1 LSIRDYLHEKAEE
14 SRHNEVLA
22 YLMFIAGAIFF
33 VGGVLATVT
42 TAPLTPLTATI
53 PQTPITDWFLFFPYQ
68 TGSEPLGMLSLALTL
83 CGIALLVFGVAMGLY
98 YAHDRVWY
106 MKELYKANS
115 IQAGAMGGKKQKRR
129 NSVKT
134 SSV

>member
-1 LSIRDYLHEKAEE
+1 MRDYLHEKAEE

-42 TAPLTPLTATI
+42 TAPLTATF
-53 PQTPITDWFLFFPYQ
+53 PQTPNTDWFLFFPYQ

-83 CGIALLVFGVAMGLY
+83 CGIALLVFGVGMGLY

-115 IQAGAMGGKKQKRR
+115 MQANSTGGKKQKRR
-129 NSVKT
+129 NSIKT

>member
-1 LSIRDYLHEKAEE
+1 MSMRDYLHEKAEE

-22 YLMFIAGAIFF
+22 YLMFIAGVIFF
-33 VGGVLATVT
+33 VGGILATVT
-42 TAPLTPLTATI
+42 TNPVP
-53 PQTPITDWFLFFPYQ
+53 DWFLFFPYQ
-68 TGSEPLGMLSLALTL
+68 IASEPLGMLGLAFTL
-83 CGIALLVFGVAMGLY
+83 SGISLLVFGIGMGLY

-115 IQAGAMGGKKQKRR
+115 MQANSTGGKKQKRPR
-129 NSVKT
+129 NSIKT